1 MVMANGFE
9 SMLRTWKARVFITW
23 LRHHIINLDSF
34 AYYSPQSA
42 LWRESNSL
50 MIVLQTIVLTF
61 KKFAVRVYF
70 IIQEVLFMHLL

>member
-1 MVMANGFE
+1 MVLGKRIELLFTE
-9 SMLRTWKARVFITW
+9 WKPAVLATW
-23 LRHHIINLDSF
+23 LTEHINLDSF

-61 KKFAVRVYF
+61 RKFAVRVYF